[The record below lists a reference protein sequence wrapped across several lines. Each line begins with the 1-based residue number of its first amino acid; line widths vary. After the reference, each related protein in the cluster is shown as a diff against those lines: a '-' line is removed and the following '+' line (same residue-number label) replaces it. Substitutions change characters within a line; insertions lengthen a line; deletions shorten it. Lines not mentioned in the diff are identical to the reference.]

1 MVLTVPDHDPVRFAA
16 DLGAKLAAR
25 SRHVCAFL
33 GAGVGCSCGLPDI
46 KKLQEKVLSGLKSEY
61 AEPFKKQLENRNL
74 EQALSRLR
82 RISALI
88 SGDQL
93 VDGLSAQQASLIDS
107 AVCQEVVKALA
118 IDIGTDLTSM
128 HYLAAWVGASQ
139 YHLPV
144 EIFTVNYDLLLETA
158 LEHRRVPY
166 FDGFVG
172 VLKARFHTELVEAPT
187 GRGEEFV
194 PPFFARLW
202 KLHGSVNWLW
212 EGQSI
217 VRLGH
222 PVTSD
227 VAAAIYPSDAKY
239 DESRRIPFVVLQD
252 RFRRALQEAET
263 MLIVSGYSFGDEHLN
278 ELMFDAAA
286 RRPRSEFIA
295 FCHSNIPDVL
305 SKRALNTPNV
315 QVASATEAILGGVRA
330 NWKAPATAQAGVWD
344 NNKFL
349 IGDFRKLAEYLA
361 RSSALDLQSLVPASA
376 DAASAPAKAT

>member
-1 MVLTVPDHDPVRFAA
+1 VSDHDPLRFAS

-46 KKLQEKVLSGLKSEY
+46 KKLQGVVLAALKPENR
-61 AEPFKKQLENRNL
+61 ELFKKQLETRNL

-82 RISALI
+82 RIAALV

-93 VDGLSAQQASLIDS
+93 VDGLSSTQASSLDS

-118 IDIGTDLTSM
+118 IDAAKDLTSM
-128 HYLAAWVGASQ
+128 QYLAAWVGASQ

-144 EIFTVNYDLLLETA
+144 ELFTVNYDLLLETA

-172 VLKARFHTELVEAPT
+172 ALKARFHTELVEAPV
-187 GRGEEFV
+187 GRGEESV

-212 EGQSI
+212 EGQNI

-227 VAAAIYPSDAKY
+227 VAAAIYPSDTKY

-252 RFRRALQEAET
+252 RFRRALQEPET
-263 MLIVSGYSFGDEHLN
+263 LLIISGYSFGDEHLN
-278 ELMFDAAA
+278 ELIFDAAA

-305 SKRALNTPNV
+305 SKRALNTPNP
-315 QVASATEAILGGVRA
+315 QVATTTEAMLGGVRA
-330 NWKAPATAQAGVWD
+330 NWKTPATAQAGVWD

-349 IGDFRKLAEYLA
+349 LSDFRKLAEYLA
-361 RSSALDLQSLVPASA
+361 RSSVLDLQSILPVPANPTSA
-376 DAASAPAKAT
+376 LPKAT

>member
-1 MVLTVPDHDPVRFAA
+1 
-16 DLGAKLAAR
+16 
-25 SRHVCAFL
+25 
-33 GAGVGCSCGLPDI
+33 
-46 KKLQEKVLSGLKSEY
+46 LQGKVLSALKPEDS
-61 AEPFKKQLENRNL
+61 EPFKKQLETRNL

-82 RISALI
+82 RISALV

-93 VDGLSAQQASLIDS
+93 VDGLSSSQASLLDS

-118 IDIGTDLTSM
+118 IDDATDLTSM
-128 HYLAAWVGASQ
+128 RYLAAWVLASQ

-144 EIFTVNYDLLLETA
+144 ELFTVNYDLLLETA

-172 VLKARFHTELVEAPT
+172 ALKARFHTELVEAPV
-187 GRGEEFV
+187 GRGEESV

-212 EGQSI
+212 EGQNI
-217 VRLGH
+217 VRLGQ
-222 PVTSD
+222 PVTSG
-227 VAAAIYPSDAKY
+227 VAAAIYPSDTKY

-252 RFRRALQEAET
+252 RFRRALQEPET
-263 MLIVSGYSFGDEHLN
+263 LLIISGYSFGDEHLN
-278 ELMFDAAA
+278 ELIFDAAA

-305 SKRALNTPNV
+305 AKRAANTPNL
-315 QVASATEAILGGVRA
+315 QVATATEAMLGGVRA

-349 IGDFRKLAEYLA
+349 LGDFGKLAEYLA
-361 RSSALDLQSLVPASA
+361 RSSVLDLQSLLPISANPTSAS
-376 DAASAPAKAT
+376 PKAI